1 MIASIIPENT
11 IDFIRKTLV
20 DTKGERRELLL
31 IIDMINDFLHEK
43 GALYSERHKALV
55 PEMKHFLE
63 KKYGEG
69 AILIF
74 CCDAHIKG
82 DETRYPVHAISGSWG
97 AEIIDEFKSFCGK
110 ERVFTILKRSPDAFL
125 GTFLQTIL
133 EFLKPEKLTVLGVC
147 TDICDKS
154 TVQGAVYRGFT
165 GIRVVTDLVAT
176 FHIPG
181 IHDGDILHKAAL
193 EEIKGSLGVELIES
207 SREISS

>member
-1 MIASIIPENT
+1 MIASIIPDSIT
-11 IDFIRKTLV
+11 DFIRKTLV
-20 DTKGERRELLL
+20 DTKGEVKEVIL

-55 PEMKHFLE
+55 PVMKNFLE
-63 KKYGEG
+63 RKYREG
-69 AILIF
+69 SVFIF

-97 AEIIDEFKSFCGK
+97 AEIIDELKDFCGK
-110 ERVFTILKRSPDAFL
+110 ERVFTVLKRSPDAFL

-154 TVQGAVYRGFT
+154 TVQGAVYRGFNN
-165 GIRVVTDLVAT
+165 IKVITDLVAT

-181 IHDGDILHKAAL
+181 IHDGDSFHNAAL
-193 EEIKGSLGVELIES
+193 EEIKGALGVELTES
-207 SREISS
+207 GRV

>member
-1 MIASIIPENT
+1 MISSIIPENT

-20 DTKGERRELLL
+20 HTKGEKREVLL

-43 GALYSERHKALV
+43 GVLYSERHKVLV

-181 IHDGDILHKAAL
+181 IHDGDALHRSAL
-193 EEIKGSLGVELIES
+193 EEIKGNLGVELIES
-207 SREISS
+207 FGEISL